1 VELGSLLVRE
11 IADASQ
17 LTAVH
22 EVRFEHPERPVW
34 VIADPL
40 RLGQVVSN
48 LLSNAFKYSPKG
60 APVIVRL
67 TMLED
72 FALVSVQ
79 DRGEGIA
86 TDDQERVFERFY
98 RAGKGLT
105 QTTGG
110 FGLGLYIARRLAEAM
125 GGGLVLSSRPGEGS
139 TFSVNLPLL
148 SAAPQADDLGFER
161 RSLRGTDT
169 DQKEPDAGEEI
180 AQLLTGADSHV
191 LVHRSE

>member
-1 VELGSLLVRE
+1 VRE
-11 IADASQ
+11 IADARQ

-22 EVRFEHPERPVW
+22 EVRFERPERPVW

-48 LLSNAFKYSPKG
+48 LLSNAFKYSPEG
-60 APVIVRL
+60 APVIVGVTL
-67 TMLED
+67 LED

-86 TDDQERVFERFY
+86 ADDQERVFERFY
-98 RAGKGLT
+98 RADKGLT

-110 FGLGLYIARRLAEAM
+110 FGLGLYISRRLAEAM

-139 TFSVNLPLL
+139 TFSVSLPLL
-148 SAAPQADDLGFER
+148 TAAPQADDLGFQR
-161 RSLRGTDT
+161 RSLRGSDT
-169 DQKEPDAGEEI
+169 GQHGPDADQQI
-180 AQLLTGADSHV
+180 ARMLTNAGSQV
-191 LVHRSE
+191 LVQRSE